1 MTQQEIDA
9 ICDARDRLTDRRDEE
24 VDWEAVDAFDAVL
37 ATVPPGQDNRVDLY
51 LGRPCAVLPQRVDYL
66 TAIAD
71 QHEDMLDW
79 KWSQGD
85 LAL

>member
-1 MTQQEIDA
+1 MTPQEIDLIIA
-9 ICDARDRLTDRRDEE
+9 ARDRLTNVRDEQ
-24 VDWEAVDAFDAVL
+24 VDWEAVDAFDAAL
-37 ATVPPGQDNRVDLY
+37 ADVPAGTDNRVDLL
-51 LGRPCAVLPQRVDYL
+51 LGRMCAVLPQRVDYL
-66 TAIAD
+66 TDIAD